1 MKRNAFTLVELLV
14 VIAII
19 GLLAT
24 VAVIAL
30 GSARAKARDSKRVAD
45 VRNIQSALEQY
56 FSDAGSYPAV
66 TPTIALGSAPFTS
79 MCSGGAGNSAFP
91 GTCTGAGFTT
101 YMGLIPAYP
110 LPAPAGANDCVTAG
124 PDNAYCYLSSI
135 SPAAAYTLTFSL
147 ESPTAGFSDGADA
160 DTVIDCTANPNGLTC
175 D

>member
-1 MKRNAFTLVELLV
+1 MKKGFTLVELLV

-30 GSARAKARDSKRVAD
+30 GSARAKARDSKRIAD

-56 FSDAGSYPAV
+56 FSDAGGYPSEIAAV
-66 TPTIALGSAPFTS
+66 TLGAAADNTICSTSAIS
-79 MCSGGAGNSAFP
+79 
-91 GTCTGAGFTT
+91 GTCTGTT

-110 LPAPAGANDCVTAG
+110 LPAPAGTSDCTAIG
-124 PDNAYCYLSSI
+124 LDNAYCYISS
-135 SPAAAYTLTFSL
+135 AAPVTTYTLSFSL
-147 ESPTAGFSDGADA
+147 ESPTAGFSDGADV

>member
-30 GSARAKARDSKRVAD
+30 GSARAKARDSKRIAD

-56 FSDAGSYPAV
+56 FSDAGSYPLEYPSAV
-66 TPTIALGSAPFTS
+66 PLGIGLNNSI
-79 MCSGGAGNSAFP
+79 CSGGPTNAGMP
-91 GTCTGAGFTT
+91 GTCTGAGNTT

-110 LPAPAGANDCVTAG
+110 LPAPAGTNDCVTAG
-124 PDNAYCYLSSI
+124 PENAYCYFASV
-135 SPAAAYTLTFSL
+135 ADTYTLTFSL
-147 ESPTAGFSDGADA
+147 ESPTAGFSDGGDA
-160 DTVIDCTANPNGLTC
+160 DSIIDCTGNPNGLTC